1 MNLGSPADITGLK
14 IGDSLVQ
21 VGDDLVLFM
30 NLSQVNNLLLRE
42 QLKLTLT
49 IER

>member
-1 MNLGSPADITGLK
+1 MNLGSPAAIAGLK